1 MLCLYGLSSG
11 DQDKNDSGD
20 LETLSSFFVMNFVG
34 FSVCVDLN
42 QEQEAVVHS
51 AASLSDSLFQML
63 SSTQTTL
70 IIITALPGL
79 ALQRLAA
86 SGGWLALQTAVSSG
100 EEGSAHETQQQLSV
114 RGSADELFLDWSWR
128 GETSVLLE
136 AEKKKTKEEEDSHD
150 VTHRSGWHWN
160 SKICPVIDK
169 SLLRGALEGWR
180 RGKDI

>member
-86 SGGWLALQTAVSSG
+86 SGG
-100 EEGSAHETQQQLSV
+100 
-114 RGSADELFLDWSWR
+114 
-128 GETSVLLE
+128 
-136 AEKKKTKEEEDSHD
+136 
-150 VTHRSGWHWN
+150 
-160 SKICPVIDK
+160 
-169 SLLRGALEGWR
+169 
-180 RGKDI
+180 

>member
-114 RGSADELFLDWSWR
+114 RGSADELFLDWSAHMTRWNLSPPGSR
-128 GETSVLLE
+128 
-136 AEKKKTKEEEDSHD
+136 EEEDEGGGGQS
-150 VTHRSGWHWN
+150 WCN
-160 SKICPVIDK
+160 SSFRMTLKLQDLPCDRQEPPQG
-169 SLLRGALEGWR
+169 GAGGLKER
-180 RGKDI
+180 